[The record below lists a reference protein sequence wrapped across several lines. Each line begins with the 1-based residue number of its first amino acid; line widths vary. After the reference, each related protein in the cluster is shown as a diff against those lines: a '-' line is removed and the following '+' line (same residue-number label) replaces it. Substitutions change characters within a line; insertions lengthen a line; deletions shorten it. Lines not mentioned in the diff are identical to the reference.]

1 MERGQKS
8 KALFFFIIFVDMIN
22 EARQAVLAFLNKNN
36 YGYITPVDF
45 NLFAYQAQL
54 DVFEDYFYQYNYQI
68 NKENARQSGTDY
80 ANLKEGLEE
89 VLDMFTETVPLL
101 PVTGWANPQVQPFTN
116 RWRLP
121 GNYYLILGLYH
132 YCTELASG
140 ATEDGDE
147 YTLNDATAD
156 FIAAGVE
163 VGDYVYKI
171 DQLNNISLFNIT
183 SVNSATQLGVN
194 WDEFNGVF
202 HYRIVKAS
210 SSAELDKVTPSKL
223 TQMLRSNLTAPT
235 CSYPIYTIGQETGRA
250 VQNTDGVG
258 PNFQNNDGSYVSC
271 YPQSIFQTSAG
282 PMCRYVRYPL
292 APNWTF
298 TTINNGEPVFDG
310 NAADFQ
316 NFELPE
322 SDYQDLVIRILQ
334 YAGVSI
340 RELEVY
346 KFGQQIESA
355 TETTEK

>member
-1 MERGQKS
+1 
-8 KALFFFIIFVDMIN
+8 MIN
-22 EARQAVLAFLNKNN
+22 EARQSVLAFLNKNN
-36 YGYITPVDF
+36 YGYIPPADF

-68 NKENARQSGTDY
+68 NKENARQSGTGY

-101 PVTGWANPQVQPFTN
+101 PVTNFANPQVQPLTN

-121 GNYYLILGLYH
+121 NNYYLLLELYH
-132 YCTELASG
+132 YCTTLASG
-140 ATEDGDE
+140 TCEDGDE

-156 FIAAGVE
+156 FISAGVQ
-163 VGDYVYKI
+163 VGDYVYRT
-171 DQLNNISLFNIT
+171 DELNNIGLYNIT

-194 WDEFNGVF
+194 WDEFAGTF
-202 HYRIVKAS
+202 HYRVVKAN

-223 TQMLRSNLTAPT
+223 TRMLRSNLTSPT
-235 CSYPIYTIGQETGRA
+235 CSFPIYTIGQETA
-250 VQNTDGVG
+250 KVIQNTDGVG
-258 PNFQNNDGSYVSC
+258 VNFQNNDGSYVSC
-271 YPQSIFQTSAG
+271 YPQEVFQTSAG

-292 APNWTF
+292 APQWTWN
-298 TTINNGEPVFDG
+298 TLTNGEPVFDET
-310 NAADFQ
+310 ATDYQ
-316 NFELPE
+316 DFELPE

-346 KFGQQIESA
+346 KFGQTQENQ
-355 TETTEK
+355 TEQSEK